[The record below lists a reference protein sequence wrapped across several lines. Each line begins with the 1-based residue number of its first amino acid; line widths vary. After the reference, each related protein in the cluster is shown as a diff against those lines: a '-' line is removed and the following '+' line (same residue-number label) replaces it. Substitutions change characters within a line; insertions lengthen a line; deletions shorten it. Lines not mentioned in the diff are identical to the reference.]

1 MSDTKPLN
9 RREQR
14 MRIIEILYQYDMGM
28 TPETEGETY
37 VDEMVQFVLKDQESI
52 DAVIESVLEN
62 YTLKRISTVDRAILR
77 LATYELTDTQVPAE
91 IVIDEALRLT
101 HIYTDLGDH
110 KAVSFNNKVL
120 DKLYKKIRGSK

>member
-1 MSDTKPLN
+1 MSEMKPLN

-14 MRIIEILYQYDMGM
+14 MRIIEILYQYDIGVV
-28 TPETEGETY
+28 PEKVGEAY
-37 VDEMVQFVLKDQESI
+37 VDEMVEKVLEDQASL
-52 DAVIESVLEN
+52 DQMIEAVLEN

-77 LATYELTDTQVPAE
+77 LALYELRDTPTPAE

-120 DKLYKKIRGSK
+120 DKLFKKVRNGA

>member
-1 MSDTKPLN
+1 MTDTKPLN

-37 VDEMVQFVLKDQESI
+37 VDEMVQYVLKDQESI